1 VEAALKVIDEYG
13 LEDFSLATVASRLKV
28 QAPSLYYHFH
38 DKSEILGE
46 VARQLFADAE
56 PDIPRLGNDWESWV
70 INTSLAVRRSML
82 RHPKAVPLLLSNPP
96 RDTVLKA
103 YERALRYLER
113 CNLPKEERLL
123 IIAGLDAIQ
132 WGSILFEAAA
142 VSSGVRSFALFD
154 SESFQSRSKTDRA
167 HQMDDEAV
175 FVAVARSFLHGLRAG
190 AWRAKRS
197 RRTTKQK
204 RAALPSS
211 KKKQRVR
218 RGREAGSA
226 LPSRFYV
233 SS

>member
-13 LEDFSLATVASRLKV
+13 LEDFSLATVASRLKI

-113 CNLPKEERLL
+113 CNIPKEERLL

-154 SESFQSRSKTDRA
+154 SESFQSRSKTRSRGKKTDRA

-190 AWRAKRS
+190 AWRAKRP
-197 RRTTKQK
+197 RRATKQK
-204 RAALPSS
+204 RTALPSS
-211 KKKQRVR
+211 KSN
-218 RGREAGSA
+218 E
-226 LPSRFYV
+226 
-233 SS
+233 